1 MIVDMCKGVQYLNKI
16 KDSVVAGF
24 QWASKQGALAEE
36 KMTGICFE
44 FCDVDLH
51 ADAVYRGVGQI
62 IPTARRGIYASQLTA
77 EPHLL
82 EPIYLVQIQVPVRY
96 LDGIYNALNKRR
108 GYIFEETQIPGT
120 PLYNIKGYLPVIES
134 DGFSYNL
141 KCEALWHAYQLAF
154 DHWDMVPS
162 DPLDPF
168 SEAYSLV
175 CDIRRRKGLEEE
187 IADLSEYED
196 WLKV

>member
-24 QWASKQGALAEE
+24 QWASKQGALAAE

-82 EPIYLVQIQVPVRY
+82 EPIYLVEIQVPVRY
-96 LDGIYNALNKRR
+96 IDGIYNALNKR
-108 GYIFEETQIPGT
+108 P
-120 PLYNIKGYLPVIES
+120 
-134 DGFSYNL
+134 
-141 KCEALWHAYQLAF
+141 LWHAYQLAF

-175 CDIRRRKGLEEE
+175 CDIRRRKSLEEE

>member
-1 MIVDMCKGVQYLNKI
+1 MCKGVQYLNKI

-24 QWASKQGALAEE
+24 QWASKQGALAAE

-82 EPIYLVQIQVPVRY
+82 EPIYLLEIQVP
-96 LDGIYNALNKRR
+96 
-108 GYIFEETQIPGT
+108 IPGT

-162 DPLDPF
+162 NPLDPF